1 MRVRTKIN
9 EILLELKIKSF
20 LNNIRNWIG
29 VPTSTRQLILF
40 THTNECVRKE
50 TEYCKKNTDELFEI
64 KIVLKEKK
72 TTDENGYCFQMTD
85 HIISQS

>member
-1 MRVRTKIN
+1 
-9 EILLELKIKSF
+9 
-20 LNNIRNWIG
+20 
-29 VPTSTRQLILF
+29 
-40 THTNECVRKE
+40 
-50 TEYCKKNTDELFEI
+50 LFEI